1 MEVSIK
7 SDDNTLL
14 ISGKLQN
21 GRILGCGISDVTD
34 MDGID
39 ADSPEQVHC
48 CAWQT
53 LIQAV
58 VSCITGNSTTRS
70 SRHAAA

>member
-39 ADSPEQVHC
+39 ADSPEQVRR

-53 LIQAV
+53 LIKQ
-58 VSCITGNSTTRS
+58 
-70 SRHAAA
+70 